1 MTYKN
6 KCLKAL
12 NSEDFFIK
20 SRDNQFYAKKTYRDY
35 EDILLDNFSTAYI
48 YTPKHNKL
56 EPK

>member
-20 SRDNQFYAKKTYRDY
+20 SRDNQLYDLAVRINKY
-35 EDILLDNFSTAYI
+35 E
-48 YTPKHNKL
+48 
-56 EPK
+56 

>member
-20 SRDNQFYAKKTYRDY
+20 SRDNQFYS
-35 EDILLDNFSTAYI
+35 N
-48 YTPKHNKL
+48 NK
-56 EPK
+56 